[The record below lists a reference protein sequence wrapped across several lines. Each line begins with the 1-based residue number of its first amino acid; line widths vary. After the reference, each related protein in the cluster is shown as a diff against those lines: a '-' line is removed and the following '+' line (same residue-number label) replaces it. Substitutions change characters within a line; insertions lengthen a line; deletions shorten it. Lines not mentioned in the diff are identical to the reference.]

1 MRVSLINKASE
12 GGILADASSLDYNQG
27 SINLEYVDLKEGVEY
42 TIRYDLYDKELIS
55 SGDIGERSASN
66 SNIMCQIPFV
76 T

>member
-66 SNIMCQIPFV
+66 SNIMC
-76 T
+76 